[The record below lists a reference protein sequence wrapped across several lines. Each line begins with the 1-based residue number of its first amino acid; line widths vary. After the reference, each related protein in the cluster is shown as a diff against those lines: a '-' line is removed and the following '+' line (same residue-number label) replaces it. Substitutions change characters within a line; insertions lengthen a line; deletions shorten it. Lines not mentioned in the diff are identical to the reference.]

1 MLELILQRLDDEKM
15 NASTKKQHVR
25 YVTMIMEAFP
35 QIDSLDGLNNS
46 YAEIL
51 KYGREKYAKDS
62 TYRNFIST
70 LSKMFKMYE
79 LSNHEKV
86 LKALKDA
93 NTKLTFEQDDKERI
107 PPEEAERLLRKL
119 CEVYNY
125 CAEHVDDSEEYT
137 EYDCHYLLCQLFFE
151 YGAQRPGELLNMRIV
166 NENIIDMMGD
176 RMNGINY
183 INIDTM
189 NMVVNNHKTAF
200 KDGIRVVDVSKLDKD
215 VLRKGLTH
223 TFIVNKH
230 GRKYEQQSRFTEGF
244 FSRYGANYMTVRK
257 LVVSL
262 KIAQMKKT
270 GNLEPITT
278 LAYIHGHSLEI
289 MRSYYNKFN
298 LKGYENLIITDEED

>member
-25 YVTMIMEAFP
+25 YITMIMEAFP
-35 QIDSLDGLNNS
+35 HIDSLDGLNNE
-46 YAEIL
+46 YANIL
-51 KYGREKYAKDS
+51 KYGRDKYAKDS

-70 LSKMFKMYE
+70 LSKMFRMYE
-79 LSNHEKV
+79 LPNHDKV
-86 LKALKDA
+86 VKALKDA

-107 PPEEAERLLRKL
+107 PPGEAERLLQKL
-119 CEVYNY
+119 CEVYN
-125 CAEHVDDSEEYT
+125 CCGEHVDDSEEYT

-166 NENIIDMMGD
+166 NENIMDMMGE
-176 RMNGINY
+176 RMNEVNY

-189 NMVVNNHKTAF
+189 NMVVNNHKNAS
-200 KDGIRVVDVSKLDKD
+200 KYGMRVVDVSKLDKD

-223 TFIVNKH
+223 TFIVNKN
-230 GRKYEQQSRFTEGF
+230 GRKYEQQSRFTEDF

-257 LVVSL
+257 LVVSM
-262 KIAQMKKT
+262 KVAKMKKT
-270 GNLEPITT
+270 GDTEPLET
-278 LAYIHGHSLEI
+278 LSYIHGHSLDM
-289 MRSYYNKFN
+289 MRNYYNKFD